1 MIANEFMEAEIN
13 KEDVPYNEKKLVDRY
28 FWYSLNA
35 LVSVGFFLYKKRAKM
50 NYYEDIQFPLWF
62 KSSLCRGM
70 FPEQER
76 VTEAETGNLEK
87 LTRLFFYHRFKGV
100 KAYSEH
106 YFER

>member
-1 MIANEFMEAEIN
+1 
-13 KEDVPYNEKKLVDRY
+13 
-28 FWYSLNA
+28 
-35 LVSVGFFLYKKRAKM
+35 M

-87 LTRLFFYHRFKGV
+87 LTRLFLSLF
-100 KAYSEH
+100 
-106 YFER
+106 